1 MIAPF
6 AIGPMALGGLAVY
19 IGESQASFPQADYF
33 ACALPMLIA
42 TYRSAFSSPS
52 AWAVVVQIQGWID
65 GNLHQDNFAAVR
77 DVQASIV
84 GGGVVPR
91 VASVT
96 AVDAGD
102 PTSPFHSIHP
112 RYKRVLGER
121 TAAAGLAFLA
131 GLPAPTGP
139 VYARAV
145 TRLGRG
151 LAVTIHF
158 EPGSVGRGLVWHS
171 PDAPGAMPSASCPP
185 NVPRH
190 TCRWFGIEDS
200 KGVWHNMDTT
210 YCASAG
216 NCYANG
222 TWFDQLLHEAGVDL
236 YFVGH
241 SELMCLCFVLV
252 LLCFPPSKDPSNA
265 PHMH

>member
-65 GNLHQDNFAAVR
+65 GNLHQDNFAAGR
-77 DVQASIV
+77 DGQASIV

-91 VASVT
+91 VASVS

-158 EPGSVGRGLVWHS
+158 EPGSVVGGLVWRG
-171 PDAPGAMPSASCPP
+171 PDSPGAGPSASCPP

-200 KGVWHNMDTT
+200 KGVWHNATGVRIGEGGLTLELTVDGATRGRSRAVST
-210 YCASAG
+210 ENGWGLWPVVNLYNAAG
-216 NCYANG
+216 LPAYPWRKKIAVKG
-222 TWFDQLLHEAGVDL
+222 
-236 YFVGH
+236 
-241 SELMCLCFVLV
+241 
-252 LLCFPPSKDPSNA
+252 K
-265 PHMH
+265 